1 MLLEDVIT
9 FNLPHIFSYFGY
21 DEFAAN
27 AFKVTKD
34 AELDLDNDI
43 RTNFAEKIEK
53 GLKNRRKGKPT
64 RFVFDKD
71 MDKALLELLIRKLNL
86 TKKTAS
92 SREEKFII
100 SNTLWIFRTSLRPMK
115 DL

>member
-53 GLKNRRKGKPT
+53 GLKT
-64 RFVFDKD
+64 
-71 MDKALLELLIRKLNL
+71 
-86 TKKTAS
+86 
-92 SREEKFII
+92 EEKENLPVLFSIKI
-100 SNTLWIFRTSLRPMK
+100 WTKHFWKF
-115 DL
+115 